1 MNNQDQTAS
10 TPTDRPRDTQGCS
23 SPSTGWAFRIGDR
36 VNCIDLDTG
45 SGYHGDAYV
54 KRQINHELYEV
65 EDVHTRRRT
74 NVLHC
79 EMTLQ
84 HGPDEVSRLSWEAME
99 AARESFDARK
109 KAEAAAERA
118 KIAAEKSAKAYARLR
133 ELGEAVPMTAA
144 HHKSLAEDGISPCVP

>member
-1 MNNQDQTAS
+1 MNAQNHQLPALVLVAGS
-10 TPTDRPRDTQGCS
+10 AP
-23 SPSTGWAFRIGDR
+23 FRIGDR
-36 VNCIDLDTG
+36 VSCINMDAF

-54 KRQINHELYEV
+54 KHQINHELYEV

-74 NVLHC
+74 NVLHY

-84 HGPDEVSRLSWEAME
+84 HGPDEVSRLSWEAMD

-118 KIAAEKSAKAYARLR
+118 RIAAEKAAKLYAALR

-144 HHKSLAEDGISPCVP
+144 AIKMPLDEFLNVPR